1 MQIHRRG
8 GEPVFVDATGRRR
21 RLFVVLGVSGGLVL
35 LLVALAV
42 VAGFTG
48 AGPGGLPGWPG
59 SDAGRV
65 QGATAAPSANRPTGP
80 STRPSTSAA
89 ATSPGA
95 APTVT
100 LPAGAGTTPTAAP
113 TITAATPTSTTHRT
127 VPTQTPTAH
136 PSKKP

>member
-8 GEPVFVDATGRRR
+8 GEPVFVDATGRRH

-48 AGPGGLPGWPG
+48 AGPGSLPGWPG

-65 QGATAAPSANRPTGP
+65 QAGATATPSTARPTASG
-80 STRPSTSAA
+80 TRPSTSAS
-89 ATSPGA
+89 TSPGA
-95 APTVT
+95 APTVRP
-100 LPAGAGTTPTAAP
+100 PAGGGTTAPTAAP
-113 TITAATPTSTTHRT
+113 TTAPTLTSTTHRT
-127 VPTQTPTAH
+127 VPTQTPAGH